1 MIMVI
6 SIFEADNPY
15 LFFNSQEHEP
25 IVELGGI
32 NHKIKMLA
40 I

>member
-6 SIFEADNPY
+6 TIFEAGNPY
-15 LFFNSQEHEP
+15 LFFNSQERES
-25 IVELGGI
+25 IVELDGI
-32 NHKIKMLA
+32 DHNLKILA

>member
-6 SIFEADNPY
+6 TIFEADNPY
-15 LFFNSQEHEP
+15 LFFNSQEHES
-25 IVELGGI
+25 IVELDGV
-32 NHKIKMLA
+32 NHKLKILA